1 MKPIFHRRF
10 AKITGV
16 ATLAIGAF
24 IVQPY
29 RPMVFVG
36 TSMTPTYHNHEIAW
50 ATTNTSDIKEGD
62 IVVIDTPNGE
72 IVKRIA
78 RMPGETIEKYF
89 AIGQWNYVT
98 TNVEASA
105 KVRRRFHFVEE
116 KVQPGHIFVLG
127 DDPVSSIDS
136 RQLGQLPISSIR
148 YVLVNPKPRKS
159 KWIAKTSNI

>member
-10 AKITGV
+10 AKITGI

-24 IVQPY
+24 VIQPY
-29 RPMVFVG
+29 RPMIFVG
-36 TSMTPTYHNHEIAW
+36 TSMTPTYHDHEIAW
-50 ATTNTSDIKEGD
+50 ASTNTSDLKRGD

-78 RMPGETIEKYF
+78 YMPGDSIKKYY

-98 TNVEASA
+98 TQLATSA
-105 KVRRRFHFVEE
+105 KVQKRFNFIEE
-116 KVQPGHIFVLG
+116 EIKPGNIFVLG

-159 KWIAKTSNI
+159 NWRP